1 MFKKKPNIKP
11 LSPLKSSDRR
21 RTADQ
26 IISDFAIEVPVDPTA
41 DPEDKV
47 ASTAGLTAVRKS
59 ILPENALSARF
70 TTTAGPDLKQVS
82 GTVYVGSHEGMGGE
96 QRILW
101 VKVAEQMYPTV
112 YTLWHN
118 PKIVPLLYTPLYVV
132 EKLQGGADLMTPG
145 LQRGPPFP
153 KAATKGAVVAIA
165 SLEAPT
171 VPMAVGT
178 CLIDVSSLGSTQ
190 GMKGHAVETF
200 HWAGDELWSWS
211 TGNKPGRDP
220 PTLIEAWD
228 EQEEDTD
235 LIDQTAAVDLDSGGG
250 VTLGTDPTERSK
262 AEQAQGVEGEDA
274 PSNQDFIDVVE
285 DKELTTNG
293 EGIDRWRT
301 EQMLI
306 LLEIDDA
313 FKNAFFYGVRHHME
327 QNRNQSAFGL
337 DFPLSQSAVMALLVQ
352 PFLPTYTPARTASL
366 QIKKSSWKNI
376 KKFIKY
382 LDKQKIVRCKDRDG
396 NEVIILDIDF
406 KDRQIEAFVPYR
418 LPKKEAP
425 TVGSASGKPAVTPG
439 TESSVG
445 QKLKLVSLLRPKE
458 KLAPIFHA
466 SKADPRGLYTP
477 QELKQHLIAYIELEN
492 LVNAKNKRLI
502 NINPQLADVLLGSS
516 AADNA
521 ALSTGTIARDA
532 LAERM
537 ISAAAPFHAIIRN
550 DASVADAKPKAG
562 APPKIQITLE
572 TRSGNK
578 TVTKVHGLEPFYI
591 APQPLADELRKT
603 CAGSTSVD
611 KLQGSSPKAPVMEVL
626 VQGPQKDAI
635 LKSLEKR
642 GVNKNWVEVVDK
654 TKGKKK

>member
-1 MFKKKPNIKP
+1 MFKKKPNFKS

-26 IISDFAIEVPVDPTA
+26 IISDFGIEVPIDPSA
-41 DPEDKV
+41 NPEDKA
-47 ASTAGLTAVRKS
+47 ASTTGLTAVRKS

-82 GTVYVGSHEGMGGE
+82 GTIYVGSHEGTGDE

-101 VKVAEQMYPTV
+101 VKVGEQMYPTV

-118 PKIVPLLYTPLYVV
+118 PKIVPLLYTPLYVI

-153 KAATKGAVVAIA
+153 SKATKGAVVAIA

-178 CLIDVSSLGSTQ
+178 CLIDVNALGNTQ

-220 PTLIEAWD
+220 PALIEAWD
-228 EQEEDTD
+228 EQEEEDTSLVD
-235 LIDQTAAVDLDSGGG
+235 RTATVDLDIDGG
-250 VTLGTDPTERSK
+250 VSLDVDPTERSK
-262 AEQAQGVEGEDA
+262 AEQAQGVDGEDA
-274 PSNQDFIDVVE
+274 PINKDFVDVVE
-285 DKELTTNG
+285 DTELTTK
-293 EGIDRWRT
+293 
-301 EQMLI
+301 
-306 LLEIDDA
+306 EIDDA
-313 FKNAFFYGVRHHME
+313 FKNAFLYGVRHHMD
-327 QNRNQSAFGL
+327 QNRNQQNFGL

-382 LDKQKIVRCKDRDG
+382 LDKQQIAKCKDRDG
-396 NEVIILDIDF
+396 NEVVILDIDF
-406 KDRQIEAFVPYR
+406 KDRQVEAFVPYR
-418 LPKKEAP
+418 LPKKDA
-425 TVGSASGKPAVTPG
+425 TTGASANGKPAAPLAA
-439 TESSVG
+439 ESSVG
-445 QKLKLVSLLRPKE
+445 QKLKVVSLLRPKE

-477 QELKQHLIAYIELEN
+477 QELKQHLIAYVESEK
-492 LVNAKNKRLI
+492 LVNTNNKRLI
-502 NINPQLADVLLGSS
+502 NINPQLADALLGSS

-537 ISAAAPFHAIIRN
+537 IAATSPFHAIIRN
-550 DASVADAKPKAG
+550 ESGVADAKPKAG

-626 VQGPQKDAI
+626 VQGPQRDAI
-635 LKSLEKR
+635 LKALEKR
-642 GVNKNWVEVVDK
+642 GVNKNWVEVIDK
-654 TKGKKK
+654 TKKKK